1 MKIDTSKPSARPI
14 ASGGRRYTVSIALP
28 GSIIA
33 NVQRLEWKT
42 NLAGQ
47 VHSIDR
53 KLIYIIDW
61 SRVSRLLCGR
71 SGNIQ
76 RRHSTN

>member
-1 MKIDTSKPSARPI
+1 MNGLQRVETSKPSAAPV
-14 ASGGRRYTVSIALP
+14 ASGGRRYTVSVALP

-47 VHSIDR
+47 VPLPGMLFS
-53 KLIYIIDW
+53 
-61 SRVSRLLCGR
+61 
-71 SGNIQ
+71 
-76 RRHSTN
+76 